1 MKTPY
6 GAFFYTHFRK
16 SPAFRRVFSYPAA
29 PARRPDENALRGVF
43 LYPFQEI
50 TRLPAGL
57 FISSRTCPA
66 TRRDRKA
73 CGSHGKDSGERSKP

>member
-1 MKTPY
+1 MK
-6 GAFFYTHFRK
+6 
-16 SPAFRRVFSYPAA
+16 S
-29 PARRPDENALRGVF
+29 DENALRGVF